1 VLTFVLLALGCEEVN
16 VLCNEDVHVMDSTD
30 ALSEDDK
37 MLLSCLEHVSRTKV
51 YFLIDQLFAMTFV
64 FAEALALSKAW
75 MAAKAS

>member
-1 VLTFVLLALGCEEVN
+1 
-16 VLCNEDVHVMDSTD
+16 MDSTD